1 MIASKNIFTVVLWS
15 FKTTRLSLLDIER
28 KESVSGLSA
37 RRHIVLAEWEVFTIL
52 WMMNQWLVQTIIM
65 DDGDWITA
73 RKHLNIVFFIILRPW
88 LSDFSYC
95 ITQQGARQTDGGGE
109 TGGGGGC
116 KTAVWWRLR
125 LGPLITWCEPFQW
138 VDNWCVKTELK
149 HWVPPPPG
157 RLQTGLQLNKSS
169 IVPSINIVNNI
180 LVETVVWRADQERY
194 LHINFLTDCWLYPNT
209 ETPSDRPT
217 PSPDLWLRHQPWPA
231 GSGHSRLEGLW
242 VSSVMRIAMWYTR

>member
-95 ITQQGARQTDGGGE
+95 ITQQGARLLVEGVEGVRLQSSGGGDGGG
-109 TGGGGGC
+109 
-116 KTAVWWRLR
+116 WN
-125 LGPLITWCEPFQW
+125 P
-138 VDNWCVKTELK
+138 
-149 HWVPPPPG
+149 
-157 RLQTGLQLNKSS
+157 
-169 IVPSINIVNNI
+169 NIH
-180 LVETVVWRADQERY
+180 Y
-194 LHINFLTDCWLYPNT
+194 MM
-209 ETPSDRPT
+209 RPI
-217 PSPDLWLRHQPWPA
+217 WM
-231 GSGHSRLEGLW
+231 SG
-242 VSSVMRIAMWYTR
+242 